1 MAIETATSTPADVRW
16 WVRPGD
22 TVAHAFSTGPG
33 WSRSVCRAERWSAAV
48 RDPHELDTVCPE
60 CKTLTSGA
68 AS

>member
-1 MAIETATSTPADVRW
+1 MLTETAVVPDQVVW

-33 WSRSVCRAERWSAAV
+33 WSRSMCRSERWSAAV
-48 RDPHELDTVCPE
+48 RKPHELDTTCHE
-60 CKTLTSGA
+60 CSALVDEA